1 MTSGLV
7 SVILPVHN
15 GAAYLYDAIASVL
28 GQTLG
33 DFELIVIDDCSI
45 DDSPDI
51 VKSFHDERIRLIRS
65 PERLRICKALNLG
78 IGKSRGCFLAR
89 MDADDICH
97 PHRLERQVDFLKKNQ
112 EIGFC
117 GSWVRRF
124 GTNQLPQTYRRP
136 VGRARV
142 KAFAVFDNPLVHSSV
157 MFRREAFNRLEAG
170 YRDDFANAEDYD
182 LWTRLFKITEGDN
195 IPEILIDYRV
205 HDQSVTIQ
213 KSAEMDH
220 TACRILKRELMR
232 LGLEPTD
239 KEIMHHRLWSTGR
252 LNPDDVVQDID
263 SAEKWLIRLLEA
275 NCRSCACNPAAFLW
289 ATREI
294 WFALCYRVQA
304 ARKPILRKFFLSP
317 ISRGDLKAGAILL
330 GAVAK
335 RLI

>member
-1 MTSGLV
+1 MTENLI

-15 GAAYLYDAIASVL
+15 GAAYLHEAIVSLL
-28 GQTLG
+28 GQTLA
-33 DFELIVIDDCSI
+33 DFEVIVIDDCSV
-45 DDSPDI
+45 DDSPAI
-51 VKSFHDERIRLIRS
+51 VESFRDHRIRLIKS
-65 PERLRICKALNLG
+65 TERLRICKALNLG
-78 IGKSRGCFLAR
+78 IKKSNGHFLAR
-89 MDADDICH
+89 MDADDVCH
-97 PHRLERQVDFLKKNQ
+97 PRRLEKQVRFLKRHP

-124 GTNQLPQTYRRP
+124 GTNQLPQTYHRP
-136 VGRARV
+136 VGGARV
-142 KAFAVFDNPLVHSSV
+142 KAFAVFDNPMVHSSV
-157 MFRREAFNRLEAG
+157 MIRRDVFNQLEAG

-182 LWTRLFKITEGDN
+182 LWTRLFEITGGDN
-195 IPEILIDYRV
+195 IPEILLDYRV
-205 HDQSVTIQ
+205 HGQSVTIQ
-213 KSAEMDH
+213 KSTAMDS

-252 LNPDDVVQDID
+252 LNPDDVLRDID
-263 SAEKWLIRLLEA
+263 SAEQWLIRLLEA
-275 NCRSCACNPAAFLW
+275 NRRSCACNSAAFLW
-289 ATREI
+289 AAREI

-335 RLI
+335 RLL